1 MGRGRYRQPLL
12 AGANGD
18 GEALLLEPA
27 ACAKGSCCPALAVL
41 LQEQTEKQ
49 LGIAAVL
56 GLSGFCRD
64 STETHLHRG
73 RLQGR
78 AVPARVPACSPA
90 LGKEEVCDGC
100 VAAFRSETVPV
111 RRAGTWG
118 SARPRCRVSAW
129 QHGSVGSEGSREH
142 GCGAGLLLRVRGCN
156 VRDGD
161 APAPL
166 CSCCRAPALPC
177 SREST
182 NTASPAAPGGSSSP
196 PAGLGRTG
204 TTALPAAPGGTAAQ
218 LRAQLRGPDLGHCR
232 SWRAAVT
239 DRCRRWLRALTR
251 RLSCRRELFH
261 ACALPTANGGVLRS
275 GDPASKRR
283 RSAHGSHP
291 TSPLS
296 AAVTVGSAQS
306 PWGCL

>member
-1 MGRGRYRQPLL
+1 MQPRALPAAQVRGGVFPDMGTWSQHQPH
-12 AGANGD
+12 AAVVPPAQKRCTAR

-27 ACAKGSCCPALAVL
+27 ACAKGSCCPALVSL

-49 LGIAAVL
+49 LRIAAVL
-56 GLSGFCRD
+56 GLSGYCGD

-100 VAAFRSETVPV
+100 AAAFRSETVPV

-129 QHGSVGSEGSREH
+129 QHGSVGSGGSREH

-161 APAPL
+161 ARRTRASLPPRCARVAELRPCPAL
-166 CSCCRAPALPC
+166 VRAPTRPPQQPQEA
-177 SREST
+177 
-182 NTASPAAPGGSSSP
+182 AAAPQQGS
-196 PAGLGRTG
+196 AGLGLQLCQQHQA
-204 TTALPAAPGGTAAQ
+204 ALPHSS
-218 LRAQLRGPDLGHCR
+218 GP
-232 SWRAAVT
+232 S
-239 DRCRRWLRALTR
+239 
-251 RLSCRRELFH
+251 
-261 ACALPTANGGVLRS
+261 
-275 GDPASKRR
+275 
-283 RSAHGSHP
+283 
-291 TSPLS
+291 
-296 AAVTVGSAQS
+296 
-306 PWGCL
+306 